1 MPGSGV
7 QLGLFDGL
15 KALLFGQS
23 PAPEP
28 TEAETDDLAHP
39 EGSLV
44 RRLMDVGL
52 PFFPRIV
59 THRNQQVMLSWTPG
73 KIFRVHEGY
82 AQAPDEVLRAI
93 VRFVTPGT
101 RREQRRSARE
111 VFLAFP
117 VERYAPRPERP
128 AGAPRLR
135 PGDQAMLDRLRL
147 LHGELN
153 RRHFGGEL
161 GPITL
166 RLSSRMRRRLGEI
179 RLERGSN
186 RPVHIALSRRHL
198 RRDRWEQ
205 VTETMLHEMVHQWQ
219 AESGR
224 PVDHGAEFRRVAA
237 RVGIEPRAVRREG

>member
-1 MPGSGV
+1 MPGSGA

-15 KALLFGQS
+15 KTLLLGRP
-23 PAPEP
+23 PASGP
-28 TEAETDDLAHP
+28 AEDAAAGSAHS

-44 RRLMDVGL
+44 RRLVELGL
-52 PFFPRIV
+52 PSFARIV

-73 KIFRVHEGY
+73 RIFRVHEGY
-82 AQAPDEVLRAI
+82 SHAPDEVLRAI
-93 VRFVTPGT
+93 VRFVTPGA
-101 RREQRRSARE
+101 RREQRRLARA

-117 VERYAPRPERP
+117 VEHYAPRPERP
-128 AGAPRLR
+128 AGPSRLGPR
-135 PGDQAMLDRLRL
+135 DQAMLDRLRL

-153 RRHFGGEL
+153 RRHFGGAL

-205 VTETMLHEMVHQWQ
+205 VSETLLHEMVHQWQ

-224 PVDHGAEFRRVAA
+224 PVDHGADFRRMAA
-237 RVGIEPRAVRREG
+237 RVGIEPRAVRRAG